1 METGTIFASNVA
13 HRDSL
18 VSVKHSD
25 ACSNSYW
32 CRSTAVVM
40 ADLWWVTQHFDRCHS
55 TEVVRRLSKVLSD
68 LL

>member
-40 ADLWWVTQHFDRCHS
+40 ADLWWVAQPLSPPFCQIFD
-55 TEVVRRLSKVLSD
+55 
-68 LL
+68 